1 VAADQI
7 TAQNLAAVG
16 SPYTGSVTGLQWQYI
31 YPGTNSVNIAV
42 SSDNW
47 FLVGGPGN
55 DAIQAFG
62 GYNVLDGGTGSNFLT
77 GGSGTDT
84 FFVNEINPSA
94 DTWTTVNNFHND
106 DDVTLFGI
114 DPGKDILQF
123 VDNQGAS
130 GFTGLTLHAS
140 LSSGSTASLTMVGYS
155 TADLSNGTLRV
166 QFGNEQDGT
175 PFMHIIGT

>member
-1 VAADQI
+1 
-7 TAQNLAAVG
+7 
-16 SPYTGSVTGLQWQYI
+16 
-31 YPGTNSVNIAV
+31 VNIAV
-42 SSDNW
+42 SSANW

-84 FFVNEINPSA
+84 FFVNDINPSA

-114 DPGKDILQF
+114 DPGKDILQWA
-123 VDNQGAS
+123 DNQGAS
-130 GFTGLTLHAS
+130 GFTGLTLHAFS
-140 LSSGSTASLTMVGYS
+140 PNGPTASLTMVGYN
-155 TADLSNGTLRV
+155 TTDLSNGTLSV
-166 QFGNEQDGT
+166 QFSTESNGT
-175 PFMHIIGT
+175 PFMHIVGV